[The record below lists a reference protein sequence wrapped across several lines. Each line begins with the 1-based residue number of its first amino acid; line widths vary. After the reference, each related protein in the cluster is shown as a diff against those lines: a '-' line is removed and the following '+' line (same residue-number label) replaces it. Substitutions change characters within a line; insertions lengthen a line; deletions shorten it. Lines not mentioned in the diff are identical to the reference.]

1 MKPIEI
7 TDDFYVESNED
18 FNKKNPKFKVGDHIR
33 IFSIFFTFYAIS
45 LHLIILKLIVNLFFV
60 LKILIY

>member
-7 TDDFYVESNED
+7 TDDFYVESNGD

-33 IFSIFFTFYAIS
+33 ILKYKN
-45 LHLIILKLIVNLFFV
+45 ILAKG
-60 LKILIY
+60 

>member
-18 FNKKNPKFKVGDHIR
+18 FNKKNHKFKVGDHIR
-33 IFSIFFTFYAIS
+33 ILKYKNIFA
-45 LHLIILKLIVNLFFV
+45 KG
-60 LKILIY
+60 